1 MKAKLNSTEK
11 RGTEANPIKMLM
23 IKGSLF
29 AMDLEPKKETEKALF
44 INVMNTSCGSNK
56 DMWIPK
62 SVVTR
67 EGENYILPSW
77 FISKLCI

>member
-1 MKAKLNSTEK
+1 MTTTNST

-29 AMDLEPKKETEKALF
+29 AMDAEAKKETEKALF

-62 SVVTR
+62 SVVSI
-67 EGENYILPSW
+67 EGNEYVMPSW
-77 FISKLCI
+77 FISKLYV